1 MTKRVYMSTLN
12 DHINQHLT
20 NVVVN
25 KKLLSWD
32 NNNFYKYK
40 TIYLLSEIQ
49 LFKSDFAISQ
59 LYKV

>member
-12 DHINQHLT
+12 DDINQHLT

-59 LYKV
+59 PYKV